1 MSAAKITWPAVT
13 ATPSSSSV
21 PFAGSVSM
29 RTLARVWPASAS
41 VKAKF
46 ALVSTSGVSS
56 VPERV
61 ASALFGGVLVPTLTV
76 SVAVA
81 VPPLPS
87 LTV

>member
-1 MSAAKITWPAVT
+1 MSAAEITCPVVT

-21 PFAGSVSM
+21 PLAGSVSM
-29 RTLARVWPASAS
+29 RTFASTWPASAS

-46 ALVSTSGVSS
+46 AVSRTTGVSS
-56 VPERV
+56 VPEIV
-61 ASALFGGVLVPTLTV
+61 ASALLGGVLVPTLTV

-81 VPPLPS
+81 LPPLPS